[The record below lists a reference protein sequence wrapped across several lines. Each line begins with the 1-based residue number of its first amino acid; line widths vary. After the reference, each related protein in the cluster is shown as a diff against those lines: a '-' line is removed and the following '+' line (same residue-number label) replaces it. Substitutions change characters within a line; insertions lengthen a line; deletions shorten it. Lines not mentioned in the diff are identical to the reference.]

1 MDQAYSSCLIA
12 LLKGI
17 VYNHQKEVWENLL
30 RYEADIKKYFQP
42 IGLELYLD
50 KSEGYAYLRQIEWE
64 EEVDLPKLSEKRK
77 LNFLTS
83 LVCIVVRK
91 YLLEQD
97 AQSGSARVII
107 SEQELLNRLKV
118 YLPGSNDEA
127 KQQEKI
133 ISTINKVI
141 EIGFLRKL
149 EGQGDNYEIHRI
161 IKGFI
166 NADVIQDTLNKLQE
180 YAKQK
185 YAE

>member
-77 LNFLTS
+77 LNYLTS

-127 KQQEKI
+127 KQQEKVV
-133 ISTINKVI
+133 STINKVI

>member
-30 RYEADIKKYFQP
+30 QYEADARKYFQP

-50 KSEGYAYLRQIEWE
+50 KSEGYAYLRQRDWE
-64 EEVDLPKLSEKRK
+64 EESGMPRLTEKRQ

-83 LVCIVVRK
+83 LICIVIRK

-97 AQSGSARVII
+97 AQSGSVRVII

-118 YLPGSNDEA
+118 YLPASNDEA

-149 EGQGDNYEIHRI
+149 EGQDKNYEIHRI

-166 NADVIQDTLNKLQE
+166 NADVIQDTLNKLKDFAE
-180 YAKQK
+180 QK
-185 YAE
+185 NAE